1 MLPESTLSRE
11 YLLKLEIPLAVT
23 QQLVDL
29 HARQGQ
35 LQALLNGPLLNGQA
49 TANRGV
55 SPDLLA
61 VMAAKSRR
69 AALMAMQEGNDAID
83 WGYQGALRYLSRLEE
98 EGLSTQLNSQHIL
111 DLHRQLND
119 NGGRWRSVKL
129 NTVRPDQQDR
139 PLSHQIG
146 HQQIEVAMAS
156 LVDDLNHCSIQ
167 GISPAISIALLSM
180 ELMKIFPFIDGNLRL
195 LLLLSRHLLTASD
208 ISIVNYINLESEFR
222 ATEKPFYRAL
232 NLSIES
238 NNPKRLISYWCVV
251 IKRLYQR
258 FEQQLKLANI
268 PVGRGSKSAL
278 IRQYVLQQAHSFR
291 LQGICEA
298 LPSISH
304 DQIRI
309 SLRKLR
315 DEGLIQAQ
323 GRGRAALW
331 VKL

>member
-1 MLPESTLSRE
+1 MLAESPLSQE

-23 QQLVDL
+23 QQLLDV
-29 HARQGQ
+29 HSRQAQ
-35 LQALLNGPLLNGQA
+35 LQALLGDQA
-49 TANRGV
+49 SPRQTV

-69 AALMAMQEGNDAID
+69 AALMAMQQDGDAID
-83 WGYQGALRYLSRLEE
+83 WGYQGALRYLSRLD
-98 EGLSTQLNSQHIL
+98 GITARLSIDHIL
-111 DLHRQLND
+111 ELHRQLND
-119 NGGRWRSVKL
+119 KGGRWRSVKL
-129 NTVRPDQQDR
+129 NTMRPDQQGT
-139 PLSHQIG
+139 PLSHQTG
-146 HQQIEVAMAS
+146 QQYIESAMGR
-156 LVDDLNHCSIQ
+156 LVDDLKQCSAQ
-167 GISPAISIALLSM
+167 GISPIISIALLSM

-208 ISIVNYINLESEFR
+208 ITIVDYINLESEFR

-238 NNPKRLISYWCVV
+238 NDPKRLISYWCVV

-258 FEQQLKLANI
+258 FDQQLKLANI
-268 PVGRGSKSAL
+268 PAGRGSKSAL
-278 IRQYVLQQAHSFR
+278 IRQYVLHQPHSF
-291 LQGICEA
+291 QFKDICEA
-298 LPSISH
+298 LPSIGH

-315 DEGLIQAQ
+315 DEGFIQAQ